1 MASIKRKP
9 GRTLSN
15 GPPEGQ
21 PWVWMTK
28 TQLACLTMRALGI
41 SARRILDA
49 LMVEHMAHGGSANG
63 ELAATYEQLAN
74 WGVTPADV
82 RKGIEEL
89 IATGFVRQTVQGL
102 FAMGRRVPSRYA
114 LTWLPTGTGPAA
126 KAPTHEWL
134 RVIEQLQRER
144 IVTVPAVKRWL
155 RDQVGVHSRGR
166 QGRRKRTPGPQVE
179 VEPPII

>member
-1 MASIKRKP
+1 MASTKRKL

-21 PWVWMTK
+21 PWCWMTK
-28 TQLACLTMRALGI
+28 TQLACLPMRALGI

-49 LMVEHMAHGGSANG
+49 LMVEHMAHAGSSNG
-63 ELAATYEQLAN
+63 DLAATFEQLAA

-82 RKGIEEL
+82 RKGFAEL
-89 IATGFVRQTVQGL
+89 IAAGFVRQTVQGL
-102 FAMGRRVPSRYA
+102 FAVGRRVPSRYA
-114 LTWLPTGTGPAA
+114 LTWLPTGSGPDA

-134 RVIEQLQRER
+134 TVIEQLQRER

-155 RDQVGVHSRGR
+155 RDQVNEHSRGGR
-166 QGRRKRTPGPQVE
+166 SRRKQMPGPQKKG
-179 VEPPII
+179 